1 MGFVPDEYSPDN
13 PTDTVTFD
21 DGIIPLGG
29 NPNMGVEA
37 PVGAGIAAAGAVAAL
52 GAAAALKKRKK

>member
-1 MGFVPDEYSPDN
+1 MCSSDLN
-13 PTDTVTFD
+13 PK
-21 DGIIPLGG
+21 
-29 NPNMGVEA
+29 MGVEA